1 MPVGLSEAVRVPVNT
16 VKIVSVAENTRQNCK
31 EYANAFSNVNSPF
44 GRAPLKWI
52 NR

>member
-31 EYANAFSNVNSPF
+31 EYANEFMPQVVTDALPYS
-44 GRAPLKWI
+44 
-52 NR
+52 